1 VAKTLEEYC
10 VAHSIR
16 PSALTF
22 ELANYTRKAIPGS
35 NMLIGELEASLLS
48 FLIHTIGATRVLEL
62 GTFTGYSALCM
73 AEQLPSDGELITIDV
88 NSGTTALAQS
98 YWDKSPHGKK
108 IHARLDGGEVA
119 LAALKGEF
127 DLIFVDADKV
137 NYPLYVTW
145 ARDHLSARGVIV
157 VDNTLWSGKVLSE
170 NPDQHTAK
178 IMEATRIATGWDDF
192 VATLLPVRDGMLL
205 LKRRAN

>member
-1 VAKTLEEYC
+1 
-10 VAHSIR
+10 
-16 PSALTF
+16 
-22 ELANYTRKAIPGS
+22 
-35 NMLIGELEASLLS
+35 
-48 FLIHTIGATRVLEL
+48 
-62 GTFTGYSALCM
+62 
-73 AEQLPSDGELITIDV
+73 
-88 NSGTTALAQS
+88 
-98 YWDKSPHGKK
+98 
-108 IHARLDGGEVA
+108 
-119 LAALKGEF
+119 
-127 DLIFVDADKV
+127 V

>member
-1 VAKTLEEYC
+1 MAKSLEEYC

-22 ELANYTRKAIPGS
+22 ELADYTRKAIPGS

-48 FLIHTIGATRVLEL
+48 FLIHTVGAKRVLEL

-108 IHARLDGGEVA
+108 ILARLDGGEEA
-119 LAALKGEF
+119 LANLKGEF

-145 ARDHLSARGVIV
+145 ARDHLSEKGVIV

-205 LKRRAN
+205 LKRKR